1 MEKCLKKS
9 IVGASKSSKSERSVI
24 CEGSGVLSILVHGKV
39 PKSQTKPELT
49 VFVLFISRK
58 KKQTDG
64 KPSATQNSVFVHEK
78 QFMRKHTCK
87 KHCANFFPYN

>member
-58 KKQTDG
+58 RKQTDG
-64 KPSATQNSVFVHEK
+64 KSSATQNSVFVHEK
-78 QFMRKHTCK
+78 QFMRKHTWAK
-87 KHCANFFPYN
+87 NCAIFFSI